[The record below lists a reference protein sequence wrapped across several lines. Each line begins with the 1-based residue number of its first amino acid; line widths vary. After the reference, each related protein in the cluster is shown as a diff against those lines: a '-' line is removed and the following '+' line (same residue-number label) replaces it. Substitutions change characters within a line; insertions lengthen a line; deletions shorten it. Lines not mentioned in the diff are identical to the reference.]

1 VAALDASVRKGEK
14 VAEND
19 VVQVTELL
27 MNELLKLDA
36 VVADGDV
43 KAQRR
48 MQVKRVQKYVET
60 LDAVA
65 AKNAAIIRKSGEK
78 AAAPKQ
84 QQMPAQQQ
92 PRRQQQQ
99 QAPAAGQTRW
109 EMFDLL
115 SSLPSTSSASSTTT
129 VSSTASSGAPPTNR
143 LDWMLF

>member
-1 VAALDASVRKGEK
+1 MNAAGHLIRP
-14 VAEND
+14 
-19 VVQVTELL
+19 L
-27 MNELLKLDA
+27 
-36 VVADGDV
+36 
-43 KAQRR
+43 
-48 MQVKRVQKYVET
+48 QVKRVQKYVET

-78 AAAPKQ
+78 AAAPK
-84 QQMPAQQQ
+84 
-92 PRRQQQQ
+92 QQ